1 MRTLFA
7 RWRTT
12 AWLGWQ
18 IESNW
23 ADPFVFIIYSVLR
36 PLAAALILAWMYRAV
51 AGVALKPAAFAS
63 LYLGSAFHEYVTRVA
78 VGMGWLIVEERE
90 EYETMKYVYT
100 SPVGIFTYLLGR
112 STMKFMLATIGA
124 AITLVIGWWLL
135 GVTWDW
141 ATRPWPQLIAA
152 FVLGVVATM
161 SIGFLL
167 AGWALVLPRAAI
179 TMIESCAVA
188 LQLACGV
195 IFPIDLLP
203 PVLRE
208 LSMAIPLTWWYE
220 AMRRFLLGS
229 GASERL
235 AAYSDPQLLGI
246 LGALTALWVVLA
258 RFGYDALERRARR
271 LGRLDQT
278 TLF

>member
-1 MRTLFA
+1 MRTLVA
-7 RWRTT
+7 RLRTA

-23 ADPFVFIIYSVLR
+23 TAPFNFIVYSILR
-36 PLAAALILAWMYRAV
+36 PLAAALILGWMYRAV
-51 AGVALKPAAFAS
+51 AGEALRPAAFAS
-63 LYLGSAFHEYVTRVA
+63 LFLGSAFHEYVTRMA

-112 STMKFMLATIGA
+112 STMKFVLATLGCGL
-124 AITLVIGWWLL
+124 TLAIGWWLL
-135 GVTWDW
+135 DVRWNW
-141 ATRPWPQLIAA
+141 ATLDYPSLAAAYALGIAA
-152 FVLGVVATM
+152 SLAV
-161 SIGFLL
+161 GFLM
-167 AGWALVLPRAAI
+167 AGWALVLPRIAI
-179 TMIESCAVA
+179 TLIEGAAVA

-195 IFPIDLLP
+195 LFPIDLLP
-203 PVLRE
+203 RGLQE
-208 LSMAIPLTWWYE
+208 LSLALPLTWWYE
-220 AMRRFLLGS
+220 AMRRLLLGA

-235 AAYSDPQLLGI
+235 AVLSDAQVLGV
-246 LGALTALWVVLA
+246 LAAVTAVWLVIA
-258 RFGYDALERRARR
+258 RFGYAALERRARR

>member
-1 MRTLFA
+1 VRTFVA
-7 RWRTT
+7 RWRTA

-23 ADPFVFIIYSVLR
+23 ADPFTFVVYSVLR
-36 PLAAALILAWMYRAV
+36 PLASALILAWMYRAV
-51 AGVALKPAAFAS
+51 AGEAIRPEAFAS
-63 LYLGSAFHEYVTRVA
+63 LFLGSAFHEYVTRMA

-112 STMKFMLATIGA
+112 STMKFALASVGALLTLAIGWGMLGVRWNWATLDYPMLAA
-124 AITLVIGWWLL
+124 AFAL
-135 GVTWDW
+135 GVT
-141 ATRPWPQLIAA
+141 ASL
-152 FVLGVVATM
+152 
-161 SIGFLL
+161 SIGFLM
-167 AGWALVLPRAAI
+167 AGWALVLPRIAV
-179 TMIESCAVA
+179 TLIEGAAVA
-188 LQLACGV
+188 LQLVCGV

-203 PVLRE
+203 RGLQE
-208 LSMAIPLTWWYE
+208 LSLAIPLTWWYE
-220 AMRRFLLGS
+220 AMRRLLLGH

-235 AAYSDPQLLGI
+235 AGMGDGQVLGI
-246 LGALTALWVVLA
+246 LAGATVVWLVGA
-258 RFGYDALERRARR
+258 RVGYGALERRARR